1 LTLFIRDKPSWVI
14 KDEQDRMLAEDDIRD
29 MIEVMKDEFEDKGGV
44 TLEKKVQ
51 EIKKQKRQQAI
62 QMVEATSTGSDSLN
76 ISKIMDDKP
85 SGEINQLPDEV
96 NQH

>member
-1 LTLFIRDKPSWVI
+1 MI
-14 KDEQDRMLAEDDIRD
+14 KDEQDRMLAEDHIRD

-85 SGEINQLPDEV
+85 SGEIN
-96 NQH
+96 